1 MKKVI
6 INTIKKVIINN
17 NIPPK
22 NKPRLRKPQR
32 INYYDKELLKNI
44 FESQQEEIGSCP
56 CGDYSLLK
64 EQGHNIYKKNKKD
77 E

>member
-1 MKKVI
+1 MKKVV

-17 NIPPK
+17 NTIPK
-22 NKPRLRKPQR
+22 NLFKKQKR
-32 INYYDKELLKNI
+32 INYYEKEIMNDI
-44 FESQQEEIGSCP
+44 FDSSQEEVGSCP

-64 EQGHNIYKKNKKD
+64 EQGYNIYKKNKKP